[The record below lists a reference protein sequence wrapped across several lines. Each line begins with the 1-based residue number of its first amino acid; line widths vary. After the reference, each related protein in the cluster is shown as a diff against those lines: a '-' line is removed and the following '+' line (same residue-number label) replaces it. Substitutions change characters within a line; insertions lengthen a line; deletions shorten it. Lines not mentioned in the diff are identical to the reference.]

1 MNRLFIIGIGR
12 SGSTLLSKTLGSH
25 PDCIDNP
32 EIPLFSFF
40 YKALRNN
47 QFNSERNH
55 LVVRFINAMK
65 RRHPGHPWQ
74 IQPEEIAQIPSE
86 LDYFSYMNQLS
97 TLFTSDS
104 RSKKHIQGTR
114 WIIDKNPVNTFHVH
128 QFLKEYPQTKAIFLV
143 RDPRANVASRIQS
156 VNSVHGRNNH
166 WILNAIRWKRYNRHF
181 HYLTRDYE
189 SQIYLLGY
197 EQFVTHPQQ
206 TIDEL
211 CAFLGLSPM
220 KIDEV
225 ATLNSNG
232 HNEANARLNKKYVD
246 LNQPINP
253 RALEKWREVLTHRQQ
268 ETIESICRYEMPN
281 FGYECE
287 THAKAYVPLTFQIIA
302 FWYELKEKIV
312 FSLPLSLKL
321 KRLE

>member
-12 SGSTLLSKTLGSH
+12 SGSTILSKTLGSH
-25 PDCIDNP
+25 PDCLDNP

-40 YKALRNN
+40 YKALRN
-47 QFNSERNH
+47 QRSNSGTNR
-55 LVVRFINAMK
+55 LAVRFIHAMK

-74 IQPEEIAQIPSE
+74 IQTEEVTKISSG
-86 LDYFSYMNQLS
+86 LDYFNYMNELAA
-97 TLFTSDS
+97 LFTTESS
-104 RSKKHIQGTR
+104 SEKNTR
-114 WIIDKNPVNTFHVH
+114 RPQWIIDKNPVNTLHVH

-181 HYLTRDYE
+181 HHLRRDYS
-189 SQIYLLGY
+189 SQIYLLRY

-232 HNEANARLNKKYVD
+232 YNKANARLNKKYVD
-246 LNQPINP
+246 LNQPISS
-253 RALEKWREVLTHRQQ
+253 RAVEQWREVLDLRQQ
-268 ETIESICRYEMPN
+268 ETIEFICRNEMHK

-287 THAKAYVPLTFQIIA
+287 TNARAYIPLTLQIIA
-302 FWYELKEKIV
+302 YWYDLKEKLL
-312 FSLPLSLKL
+312 FHLPLSLKL

>member
-25 PDCIDNP
+25 PDCLDNP

-47 QFNSERNH
+47 RFNSERNH

-104 RSKKHIQGTR
+104 MSEKNTQGKQ
-114 WIIDKNPVNTFHVH
+114 WIIDKNPVNTLHVH

-156 VNSVHGRNNH
+156 VNSVHGRNDH

-189 SQIYLLGY
+189 SQIYLLRY

-206 TIDEL
+206 TINEL

-220 KIDEV
+220 KIEEV

-232 HNEANARLNKKYVD
+232 HNEANTRLNKKYVD
-246 LNQPINP
+246 LNQPINS
-253 RALEKWREVLTHRQQ
+253 RAIEQWREVLTHRQQ
-268 ETIESICRYEMPN
+268 ETIESICRYEMHN
-281 FGYECE
+281 LGYVSE
-287 THAKAYVPLTFQIIA
+287 THSSAYIPLTFQIIA

>member
-1 MNRLFIIGIGR
+1 
-12 SGSTLLSKTLGSH
+12 
-25 PDCIDNP
+25 
-32 EIPLFSFF
+32 
-40 YKALRNN
+40 
-47 QFNSERNH
+47 
-55 LVVRFINAMK
+55 MK

-104 RSKKHIQGTR
+104 RSKKHTQGTR

-189 SQIYLLGY
+189 SQIYLLRY

>member
-25 PDCIDNP
+25 PDCLDNP

-40 YKALRNN
+40 YKTYRNN
-47 QFNSERNH
+47 RFNSERNQ
-55 LVVRFINAMK
+55 LIVRFINAMK
-65 RRHPGHPWQ
+65 RRHPGHPWH

-104 RSKKHIQGTR
+104 TSEKNAQGPK
-114 WIIDKNPVNTFHVH
+114 WIIDKNPVNTLHAH
-128 QFLKEYPQTKAIFLV
+128 HFLKKYPQTKAIFLV

-181 HYLTRDYE
+181 HYLRRDYE
-189 SQIYLLGY
+189 SQIYLLRY

-206 TIDEL
+206 TIDNL

-220 KIDEV
+220 KIDEI
-225 ATLNSNG
+225 ATQNPSG
-232 HNEANARLNKKYVD
+232 HNETNARLNKKYVD
-246 LNQPINP
+246 LNQPISP
-253 RALEKWREVLTHRQQ
+253 RAVEQWREVLNLRQQ
-268 ETIESICRYEMPN
+268 ETIEFICRNEMPN
-281 FGYECE
+281 FGYKCE
-287 THAKAYVPLTFQIIA
+287 THATAYIPLTLQIIA
-302 FWYELKEKIV
+302 YWYDLKEKLL
-312 FSLPLSLKL
+312 FHLPLSLKL

>member
-12 SGSTLLSKTLGSH
+12 SGSTILSKTLGSH

-47 QFNSERNH
+47 RFNSERNY

-74 IQPEEIAQIPSE
+74 IQTEEVARIPSG
-86 LDYFSYMNQLS
+86 LDYFSFMNQLS

-104 RSKKHIQGTR
+104 TSEKNTQGR
-114 WIIDKNPVNTFHVH
+114 QWIIDKNPVNTLHAH
-128 QFLKEYPQTKAIFLV
+128 HFLKEYPQTKAIFLV
-143 RDPRANVASRIQS
+143 RDPRANVASRMQS

-166 WILNAIRWKRYNRHF
+166 WILNAIRWKRYNRRFYH
-181 HYLTRDYE
+181 LKRDYE
-189 SQIYLLGY
+189 SQIYLLRY

-211 CAFLGLSPM
+211 YAFLGLSPM

-225 ATLNSNG
+225 ATLNSLG
-232 HNEANARLNKKYVD
+232 YDEANARLNKKYVD
-246 LNQPINP
+246 LNQPISP
-253 RALEKWREVLTHRQQ
+253 RAVEQWREVLDLRQQ
-268 ETIESICRYEMPN
+268 ETIESICRYEMHN
-281 FGYECE
+281 LGYVSE
-287 THAKAYVPLTFQIIA
+287 TNSSVYIPLTLQIIA
-302 FWYELKEKIV
+302 YWYDLKEKLL

>member
-25 PDCIDNP
+25 PDCLDNP

-47 QFNSERNH
+47 RFNSERNH

-104 RSKKHIQGTR
+104 RSKKHTQGTR

-189 SQIYLLGY
+189 SQIYLLRY

>member
-25 PDCIDNP
+25 PDCLDNP

-47 QFNSERNH
+47 RFNSERNH

-104 RSKKHIQGTR
+104 RSKKHTQGTR

-189 SQIYLLGY
+189 SQIYLLRY

-268 ETIESICRYEMPN
+268 ETIESICRYEMHN
-281 FGYECE
+281 LGYVSE
-287 THAKAYVPLTFQIIA
+287 THSSAYIPLTFQIIA

>member
-1 MNRLFIIGIGR
+1 
-12 SGSTLLSKTLGSH
+12 
-25 PDCIDNP
+25 
-32 EIPLFSFF
+32 
-40 YKALRNN
+40 
-47 QFNSERNH
+47 
-55 LVVRFINAMK
+55 MK

-74 IQPEEIAQIPSE
+74 IQPEEIAKIPGE

-104 RSKKHIQGTR
+104 ASEKNTQGAQ
-114 WIIDKNPVNTFHVH
+114 WIIDKNPVNTLHAH
-128 QFLKEYPQTKAIFLV
+128 HFLKEYPQTKAIFLV

-166 WILNAIRWKRYNRHF
+166 WTLNAIRWKRYNRRF
-181 HYLTRDYE
+181 HHLKRDYS
-189 SQIYLLGY
+189 SQICLLRY

-232 HNEANARLNKKYVD
+232 YNKANARLNKKYVD
-246 LNQPINP
+246 LNQPINS
-253 RALEKWREVLTHRQQ
+253 RAVEQWREVLDLRQQ
-268 ETIESICRYEMPN
+268 ESIESICRNEMPK

-287 THAKAYVPLTFQIIA
+287 THATAHIPLTLQIIA
-302 FWYELKEKIV
+302 FWYDLKEKLL
-312 FSLPLSLKL
+312 FHLPLSLKL

>member
-32 EIPLFSFF
+32 EIPLLSFF

-47 QFNSERNH
+47 RFNSERNH

-104 RSKKHIQGTR
+104 RSKKHTQGTR

-189 SQIYLLGY
+189 SQIYLLRY

-206 TIDEL
+206 TINEL

-220 KIDEV
+220 KIEEV

-268 ETIESICRYEMPN
+268 ETIESICRYEMHN
-281 FGYECE
+281 LGYVSE
-287 THAKAYVPLTFQIIA
+287 THSSAYIPLTFQIIA

>member
-32 EIPLFSFF
+32 EIPLLSFF

-47 QFNSERNH
+47 RFNSERNH

-74 IQPEEIAQIPSE
+74 IQPEEIGQIPSE

-104 RSKKHIQGTR
+104 RPKKHTQSTQ
-114 WIIDKNPVNTFHVH
+114 WIIDKNPVNTLHVH

-166 WILNAIRWKRYNRHF
+166 WTLNAIRWKRYNRRFYH
-181 HYLTRDYE
+181 LKRDYS
-189 SQIYLLGY
+189 SQIYLLRY

-206 TIDEL
+206 TINEL

-220 KIDEV
+220 KIEEV

-232 HNEANARLNKKYVD
+232 HNEANTRLNKKYVD
-246 LNQPINP
+246 LNQPINS
-253 RALEKWREVLTHRQQ
+253 RAIEQWREVLTHRQQ
-268 ETIESICRYEMPN
+268 ETIESICRYEMHN
-281 FGYECE
+281 LGYVSE
-287 THAKAYVPLTFQIIA
+287 THSSAYIPLTFQIIA

>member
-1 MNRLFIIGIGR
+1 
-12 SGSTLLSKTLGSH
+12 
-25 PDCIDNP
+25 
-32 EIPLFSFF
+32 
-40 YKALRNN
+40 
-47 QFNSERNH
+47 
-55 LVVRFINAMK
+55 MK

-104 RSKKHIQGTR
+104 MSEKNTQGKQ
-114 WIIDKNPVNTFHVH
+114 WIIDKNPVNTLHVH

-166 WILNAIRWKRYNRHF
+166 WILNAIRWKRYNRRFYH
-181 HYLTRDYE
+181 LKRDYS
-189 SQIYLLGY
+189 SQIYLLRY

-206 TIDEL
+206 TINEL

-220 KIDEV
+220 KIEEV

-232 HNEANARLNKKYVD
+232 HNEANTRLNKKYVD
-246 LNQPINP
+246 LNQPINS
-253 RALEKWREVLTHRQQ
+253 RAIEQWREVLTHRQQ
-268 ETIESICRYEMPN
+268 ETIESICRYEMHN
-281 FGYECE
+281 LGYVSE
-287 THAKAYVPLTFQIIA
+287 THSSAYIPLTFQIIA

>member
-1 MNRLFIIGIGR
+1 
-12 SGSTLLSKTLGSH
+12 
-25 PDCIDNP
+25 
-32 EIPLFSFF
+32 
-40 YKALRNN
+40 
-47 QFNSERNH
+47 
-55 LVVRFINAMK
+55 MK
-65 RRHPGHPWQ
+65 RRHPGHPWH
-74 IQPEEIAQIPSE
+74 IQPEEISKIPGE

-97 TLFTSDS
+97 TLFTSDATS
-104 RSKKHIQGTR
+104 EKKTQGQK
-114 WIIDKNPVNTFHVH
+114 WIIDKNPVNTLHVH

-166 WILNAIRWKRYNRHF
+166 WILNAIRWKRYNRRF
-181 HYLTRDYE
+181 HHLKRDYS
-189 SQIYLLGY
+189 SQICLLRY

-232 HNEANARLNKKYVD
+232 CNKANARLNKKYVD
-246 LNQPINP
+246 LNQPINS
-253 RALEKWREVLTHRQQ
+253 RAVEQWREVLDLRQQ
-268 ETIESICRYEMPN
+268 ESIESICRNEMPN
-281 FGYECE
+281 FGYEFE
-287 THAKAYVPLTFQIIA
+287 TDATTYVPLTLQIIA
-302 FWYELKEKIV
+302 FWYDLKEKLL
-312 FSLPLSLKL
+312 FHLPLSLKL

>member
-1 MNRLFIIGIGR
+1 M
-12 SGSTLLSKTLGSH
+12 
-25 PDCIDNP
+25 
-32 EIPLFSFF
+32 
-40 YKALRNN
+40 
-47 QFNSERNH
+47 
-55 LVVRFINAMK
+55 RFINAMK

-97 TLFTSDS
+97 TIFTSDS
-104 RSKKHIQGTR
+104 TSKKNAQGAK
-114 WIIDKNPVNTFHVH
+114 WIIDKNPVNTIHAH
-128 QFLKEYPQTKAIFLV
+128 HFLKEYPQTKAIFLV

-181 HYLTRDYE
+181 HHLRRDYS
-189 SQIYLLGY
+189 SQIYLLRY

-220 KIDEV
+220 KIDEI
-225 ATLNSNG
+225 ATRNPSS
-232 HNEANARLNKKYVD
+232 HNETNARLNKKYVD
-246 LNQPINP
+246 LNQPISP
-253 RALEKWREVLTHRQQ
+253 RAVEQWREVLDLRQQ
-268 ETIESICRYEMPN
+268 ETIESICRNEMYK
-281 FGYECE
+281 FGYECV
-287 THAKAYVPLTFQIIA
+287 THATAHIPLTMQNIA
-302 FWYELKEKIV
+302 YWYDLKEKLL

>member
-1 MNRLFIIGIGR
+1 
-12 SGSTLLSKTLGSH
+12 
-25 PDCIDNP
+25 
-32 EIPLFSFF
+32 
-40 YKALRNN
+40 
-47 QFNSERNH
+47 
-55 LVVRFINAMK
+55 MK

-104 RSKKHIQGTR
+104 MSEKNTQGKQ
-114 WIIDKNPVNTFHVH
+114 WIIDKNPVNTLHVH

-166 WILNAIRWKRYNRHF
+166 WILNAIRWKRYNRRFYH
-181 HYLTRDYE
+181 LKRDYS
-189 SQIYLLGY
+189 SQIYLLRY

-246 LNQPINP
+246 LNQPINS
-253 RALEKWREVLTHRQQ
+253 RAIEQWREVLTHRQQ
-268 ETIESICRYEMPN
+268 ETIESICRYEMHN
-281 FGYECE
+281 LGYVSE
-287 THAKAYVPLTFQIIA
+287 THSSAYIPLTFQIIA

>member
-25 PDCIDNP
+25 PDCLDNP

-40 YKALRNN
+40 YKVLRNN
-47 QFNSERNH
+47 RFNSERNH

-74 IQPEEIAQIPSE
+74 IQPEEIAQIPRE

-97 TLFTSDS
+97 TLFTSDDTS
-104 RSKKHIQGTR
+104 EKNAQGPK
-114 WIIDKNPVNTFHVH
+114 WIIDKNPVNTLHAH
-128 QFLKEYPQTKAIFLV
+128 HFLKEYPQTKAIFLV

-166 WILNAIRWKRYNRHF
+166 WILNAIRWKRYNRRF
-181 HYLTRDYE
+181 HHLMRNYS
-189 SQIYLLGY
+189 SQIYLLRY

-232 HNEANARLNKKYVD
+232 YNKANARLNKKYVD
-246 LNQPINP
+246 LNQPISP
-253 RALEKWREVLTHRQQ
+253 RAVEQWREVLDLRQQ
-268 ETIESICRYEMPN
+268 ETIEFICRNEMHK

-287 THAKAYVPLTFQIIA
+287 TNATAYIPLTLQIIA
-302 FWYELKEKIV
+302 FWYDLKEKLL
-312 FSLPLSLKL
+312 FHLPLSLKL